1 MSELCGFVL
10 AAGEGSRM
18 RPATFLRPKALLPF
32 CGVPLLTL
40 ALEELRALPGVGRLV
55 VNAAYLGEQVV
66 EACRQYSQAQ
76 GVEVRCSREEHR
88 LNHGGGLRK
97 GVTECAPEATRILVR
112 NVDVVHNFPL
122 EKLLRFHEEHQ
133 GDVSA
138 LLVPHVHPG
147 GVRISPS
154 GQIQNFHDPQAAYTF
169 AGIYVMEREIL
180 DFLPPEEEAPS
191 ILVAFQRAAAAGRRI
206 LGCVA
211 DPQVFWSDVGTPE
224 EYLQAHGKILDCA
237 VPGNPALG
245 QAIVEQ
251 SLRRA
256 LLEQSG
262 VRCQGA
268 LGLGKNLQI
277 PPGSHLH
284 QVVLWDDT
292 RLPVPALYSTGI
304 LWGSPEAP
312 LFPASPGR
320 QPDARIVQTLRLR
333 LPAPGERE
341 ASSEKMLK
349 QGSGRRYEPLV
360 EAETGRQSGALWSA
374 YALERRE
381 NSAFVAVARFLEALE
396 IPVPKILLHFPE
408 AGEVVMEDV
417 GRLDLMGIPH
427 AQREKWISQLVAQ
440 AARLHGKGLRHP
452 LARTLPL
459 QAPFTQDTY
468 RWERDYFRQHLLL
481 NVLESP
487 ELWSE
492 QAAAEAATL
501 QCLLLAEP
509 PALIHRDFQGANV
522 KVQPETGR
530 CLWIDFQGMRQ
541 GVAAYDLASLLYD
554 PYEEYSPAERR
565 RAWQEY
571 GEALRREGGVPPRE
585 EIFHLAAVQ
594 RLMQALGAYGKLWRQ
609 DGLVWYRRHI
619 APGLAHL
626 RQAAQAA
633 GLPGFS
639 ALAATAQEKWASR
652 EATEKESWE
661 PPRQTSR

>member
-40 ALEELRALPGVGRLV
+40 ALEELRALPQVTNLV
-55 VNAAYLGEQVV
+55 VNAAYLGEQVG
-66 EACRQYSQAQ
+66 EACARYSQEH
-76 GVEVRCSREEHR
+76 GVAVGCSREARR

-97 GVTECAPEATRILVR
+97 GVKEWAPQADQILVR

-122 EKLLRFHEEHQ
+122 EKLLSFHREHQ
-133 GDVSA
+133 ADVSA
-138 LLVPHVHPG
+138 LLVPPVHPG

-154 GQIQNFHDPQAAYTF
+154 CQILDFHSTEGGYTF
-169 AGIYVMEREIL
+169 AGIYVMQREIL
-180 DFLPPEEEAPS
+180 DFLPREEEAPS
-191 ILVAFQRAAAAGRRI
+191 ILVAFQRAAAAGRRV

-211 DPQVFWSDVGTPE
+211 EPQVFWSDVGTPE
-224 EYLQAHGKILDCA
+224 EYLQAHGTVMDCA
-237 VPGNPALG
+237 VPGNPALR

-268 LGLGKNLQI
+268 LGLGKNLHV
-277 PPGSHLH
+277 PAGSHLH

-304 LWGSPEAP
+304 LWGTPAPPSP
-312 LFPASPGR
+312 PASPSR
-320 QPDARIVQTLRLR
+320 LPDARVARTLHLR
-333 LPAPGERE
+333 LPAPAE
-341 ASSEKMLK
+341 ADSSSAAMLK

-360 EAETGRQSGALWSA
+360 EEETGRESGALWSA

-381 NSAFVAVARFLEALE
+381 NSAFVAVARFLQALE

-417 GRLDLMGIPH
+417 GRLDLMGVPRGERG
-427 AQREKWISQLVAQ
+427 QWLSRLMAQ
-440 AARLHGKGLRHP
+440 AARLHVQGVRHP
-452 LARTLPL
+452 LAPTLPL
-459 QAPFTQDTY
+459 QPPFTQETY
-468 RWERDYFRQHLLL
+468 RWERDYFRRHLLQT
-481 NVLESP
+481 VLESP

-492 QAAAEAATL
+492 EAAAEAARI
-501 QCLLLAEP
+501 QSLLLAEP

-522 KVQPETGR
+522 KVQRETGR
-530 CLWIDFQGMRQ
+530 CLWIDFQGMRR
-541 GVAAYDLASLLYD
+541 GAAAYDLASLLYD
-554 PYEEYSPAERR
+554 PYEEYSPAERQA
-565 RAWQEY
+565 AWREY
-571 GEALRREGGVPPRE
+571 ADAVRREGGAPPRE
-585 EIFHLAAVQ
+585 ELFHLAAVQ

-609 DGLVWYRRHI
+609 DGLAWYRRHI

-626 RQAAQAA
+626 QQAAHAA
-633 GLPGFS
+633 GLPGFT
-639 ALAATAQEKWASR
+639 ALAEAARRKW
-652 EATEKESWE
+652 EARKRPGE
-661 PPRQTSR
+661 